1 MQNWIATALNR
12 TEITLAGSQVP
23 EWVALIPAG
32 EVIGRDG
39 RRWVNNSPG
48 GIIQAFVA
56 NGIDLPVDIEHS
68 TELKAP
74 KGEIAPAV
82 GWVRELK
89 EFGGAI
95 WGRIEWN
102 ETGRQMVA
110 TKSYRYLSPVIR
122 YGKTQGEIVA
132 LTSVAL
138 TNRPNMD
145 LPALN
150 HLGATG
156 GRVAAVTGL
165 NATEKDIC
173 AKMGVSEEEYLKT
186 ALSSNGQSA
195 TSALNATERSICAMM
210 GVSEEEYLKTAL

>member
-1 MQNWIATALNR
+1 MQKMIATALNM
-12 TEITLAGSQVP
+12 TEIPLTGGQVP

-39 RRWVNNSPG
+39 RQWVNNRPS
-48 GIIQAFVA
+48 GIIQAFIA
-56 NGIDLPVDIEHS
+56 RGIDLPVDIEHS

-74 KGEIAPAV
+74 NGDMAPAV

-89 EFGGAI
+89 EIGGAV

-102 ETGRQMVA
+102 ETGRQMVS

-122 YGKTQGEIVA
+122 YRETHGEIIAV
-132 LTSVAL
+132 TSVAL

-150 HLGATG
+150 HQGATG
-156 GRVAAVTGL
+156 SRVSSVIGL

-173 AKMGVSEEEYLKT
+173 AKMGVSEEDYLKT
-186 ALSSNGQSA
+186 ALSTGDQSA
-195 TSALNATERSICAMM
+195 TSSLNATERSICAMM
-210 GVSEEEYLKTAL
+210 GVSEEEYLQTRL